1 MTEVGESKMP
11 LFFFFYLQIFKMYQL
26 TSEFPSTFIEAASE
40 TDIPQREK
48 YIKYSLKTMTFM
60 FQQSIRD
67 SV

>member
-1 MTEVGESKMP
+1 MP
-11 LFFFFYLQIFKMYQL
+11 LFFFLSLQIFKMYQL
-26 TSEFPSTFIEAASE
+26 TSSEFPSTFIEAASE

-48 YIKYSLKTMTFM
+48 YIKYSLKTVTFM